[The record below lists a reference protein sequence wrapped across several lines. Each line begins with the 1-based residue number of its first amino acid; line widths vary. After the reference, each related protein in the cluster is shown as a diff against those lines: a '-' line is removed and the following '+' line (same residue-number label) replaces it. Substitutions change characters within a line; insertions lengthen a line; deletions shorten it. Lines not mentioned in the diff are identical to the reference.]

1 MSGRPGSPSAEPAG
15 AGGVG
20 GVGES
25 SVTTAGAKDLRSSAV
40 RTDGSSTGPISDHEA
55 AAAGGELAA
64 LPDAPLGLSGA
75 ERDSRRVEALRSIA
89 IGGSAY
95 ETPSAA

>member
-15 AGGVG
+15 AD

-25 SVTTAGAKDLRSSAV
+25 SVTTAGANDLRSSAV